1 MACIN
6 PDGTVTPSARNILS
20 AAQSPLTPAGIAA
33 ATGLPLYRIRSSL
46 RELVQA
52 SLLREDGE
60 TYVVTEAGKAH
71 LAAPVA

>member
-6 PDGTVTPSARNILS
+6 PDGTVTPSARSILR
-20 AAQSPLTPAGIAA
+20 ATQAPLTPAEIAA

-52 SLLREDGE
+52 SLLREEGE
-60 TYVVTEAGKAH
+60 RYVLTEAGKKH
-71 LAAPVA
+71 TAAPIA

>member
-6 PDGTVTPSARNILS
+6 PDGTVTPSARNILR
-20 AAQSPLTPAGIAA
+20 ATQSPLTPAGIAA

-52 SLLREDGE
+52 ALLREDGE
-60 TYVVTEAGKAH
+60 VYAVTEAGKKH

>member
-6 PDGTVTPSARNILS
+6 PDGTVTPSARNILR
-20 AAQSPLTPAGIAA
+20 ATQSPLTPAGIAA

-52 SLLREDGE
+52 SLLREEGE
-60 TYVVTEAGKAH
+60 RYVLTEAGKKHIAT
-71 LAAPVA
+71 PVA

>member
-6 PDGTVTPSARNILS
+6 PDGTVTPSARSILR
-20 AAQSPLTPAGIAA
+20 AAQAPLTPAEIAA
-33 ATGLPLYRIRSSL
+33 ATSLPLYRIRSSL

-60 TYVVTEAGKAH
+60 RFVLTETGKTH
-71 LAAPVA
+71 IAAPVA

>member
-6 PDGTVTPSARNILS
+6 PDGTVTPSASKILR
-20 AAQSPLTPAGIAA
+20 AALSPLTPPQIAD

-52 SLLREDGE
+52 ALLRENGE
-60 TYVVTEAGKAH
+60 VYTVTEAGRTR
-71 LAAPVA
+71 AAASV

>member
-6 PDGTVTPSARNILS
+6 PDGTVTPSARNILR
-20 AAQSPLTPAGIAA
+20 ATQAPLTPEEIAA

-52 SLLREDGE
+52 SLLREEGE
-60 TYVVTEAGKAH
+60 RFALTETGKTH
-71 LAAPVA
+71 LTVPVA

>member
-20 AAQSPLTPAGIAA
+20 AAQSSLTPAGIAA

-52 SLLREDGE
+52 SLLHEDGE
-60 TYVVTEAGKAH
+60 TYVVTEAGKTH